1 MINLKKKKIK
11 IFSEDKKISL
21 RRLFDI
27 KYCSN
32 NYQKWLSD
40 EQINRF
46 LEVRFKKI
54 SKKEIKENIKESFNS
69 NNQLLMG
76 IYLTNGV
83 RMATHHV
90 GNIKAQINL
99 NHLNA
104 DISIIIGENNF
115 NRKIG
120 SKSIKIFSE
129 YLFNKLKLQKLS
141 AGAYEQNI
149 YSLKAFKSVGFKFG
163 ARLVKNRIF
172 NGKRCDE
179 IYVYKL
185 NKQN

>member
-11 IFSEDKKISL
+11 IFSKDKKISL
-21 RRLFDI
+21 QRLFDF

-54 SKKEIKENIKESFNS
+54 SKKEIKENIKRSFNS

-76 IYLTNGV
+76 IYLRKGV
-83 RMATHHV
+83 KTATHI
-90 GNIKAQINL
+90 GNIKAQINI

-104 DISIIIGENNF
+104 DISIVIGEKNNF
-115 NRKIG
+115 NKKIG

-129 YLFNKLKLQKLS
+129 YLFNKLNLQKLS

-149 YSLKAFKSVGFKFG
+149 YSLKAFKAVGFKFG
-163 ARLVKNRIF
+163 ARLIKNRIF

-185 NKQN
+185 KKQD